1 MKRKLFF
8 FSLLI
13 LVAVFTLSANEYEEV
28 VYLKNGSVVR
38 GMVVE
43 TIPNESIKIR
53 AKDGSVFFFWMKDVQ
68 KIIKEEIVTRN
79 VQKPETREES
89 KKENPALDIPK
100 AGRKGELAYKSSK
113 QFNKPKGYLGLLEF
127 SLSPWNHGEFGFT
140 LINGYRVC
148 PQFAVGGGIGLSMG
162 NFKEVHL
169 PIFLHLRSDFLDQAT
184 SPYFAL
190 NLGYNVALAIS
201 EEAIS
206 FDGFFAAPSFGVS
219 YNVGGCRMTTGFEIS
234 FAHVTDWSFEVDYDY
249 WGNINE
255 VKFLENK
262 WYVTYNLKLGVSF

>member
-1 MKRKLFF
+1 MKIKLFF

-79 VQKPETREES
+79 VQKPETREEP
-89 KKENPALDIPK
+89 KKESPALDIPK

-113 QFNKPKGYLGLLEF
+113 QFNKPKGYLGLLEV
-127 SLSPWNHGEFGFT
+127 SILPRVGELGVT
-140 LINGYRVC
+140 MTNGYRVC
-148 PQFAVGGGIGLSMG
+148 PQFAFGAGIGVMTSLL
-162 NFKEVHL
+162 EVHM
-169 PIFLHLRSDFLDQAT
+169 PIFLHLRSDFLDRKT

-190 NLGYNVALAIS
+190 NLGYNVDLSKDIAGIK
-201 EEAIS
+201 
-206 FDGFFAAPSFGVS
+206 GFFASPSFGVS
-219 YNVGGCRMTTGFEIS
+219 YNVAGIRMTTGFELGLVQVYTIEDDDS
-234 FAHVTDWSFEVDYDY
+234 YFYSSTRSER
-249 WGNINE
+249 
-255 VKFLENK
+255 K
-262 WYVTYNLKLGVSF
+262 WASSYNLKLGFSF